1 MKKIYFFLLG
11 IVALTLAS
19 CNESADMTVTNKS
32 RYYAIIYIDD
42 VQKAEL
48 NAGRTTEVTIK
59 KANKKHDVTVT
70 LHEYKDDTHYYTTP
84 TKTYETSERFKW
96 TYDYELVITN
106 TSVTLRESD
115 I

>member
-19 CNESADMTVTNKS
+19 CNESADMTVTNSS
-32 RYYAIIYIDD
+32 RYYAIVYIDD

-48 NAGRTTEVTIK
+48 NAGRVAEVVVK
-59 KANKKHDVTVT
+59 KAYKSHDVKVT
-70 LHEYKDDTHYYTTP
+70 LHEYSDDTHYYTKP